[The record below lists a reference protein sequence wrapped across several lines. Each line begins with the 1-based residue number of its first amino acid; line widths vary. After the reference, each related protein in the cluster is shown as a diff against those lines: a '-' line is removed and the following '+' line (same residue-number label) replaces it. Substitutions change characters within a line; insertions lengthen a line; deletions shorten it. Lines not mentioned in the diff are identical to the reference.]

1 MFLLLSWVLQCVSFC
16 VLPLG
21 TGSLFQQLSGSPKSK
36 SHRPSKPDVPGN
48 CLSSAGPLVWGVDP
62 LLLGEN
68 LCNRD
73 YYLVYRLPAWG
84 CGSWLYYVSGP
95 TTCLVMICSF
105 YLQLWN
111 IFSASLQILLIS
123 SCSVNSCNSD
133 VSMEVGE
140 LSIFL
145 LYHLSYSPFSGD
157 LGFDWNASLPF
168 LPISIWPFCFLLSY
182 L

>member
-1 MFLLLSWVLQCVSFC
+1 
-16 VLPLG
+16 
-21 TGSLFQQLSGSPKSK
+21 
-36 SHRPSKPDVPGN
+36 
-48 CLSSAGPLVWGVDP
+48 
-62 LLLGEN
+62 
-68 LCNRD
+68 
-73 YYLVYRLPAWG
+73 
-84 CGSWLYYVSGP
+84 
-95 TTCLVMICSF
+95 MICSF